1 MSFSK
6 PRAPAPAAPAKPTPA
21 KDSKATEP
29 KSDNALWRLHEWFPQ
44 LPGSLLEQLKIYHG
58 ELLKFNVKLN
68 LISRQTERDAD
79 EAHFADC
86 LYASDIILKASGTAP
101 IHDIGSGNGLPGL
114 VMALSAPSRQFFLVE
129 SDSRKCEFIKHMI
142 HVLKLQNV
150 TVMNVRLE
158 TLKAEEIKVG
168 VSRGF
173 ASISK
178 TVLLL
183 NKSFPVGGK
192 FYHLKGT
199 NWSTEIAEIPS
210 QLMSVWSPELTGEYS
225 LPVTQARRA
234 IVSTT
239 KISK

>member
-1 MSFSK
+1 MSTSK
-6 PRAPAPAAPAKPTPA
+6 PKGPSPSHPPKN
-21 KDSKATEP
+21 EP
-29 KSDNALWRLHEWFPQ
+29 NADNALWRVPEWFPE
-44 LPGSLLEQLKIYHG
+44 LPSVLLEQLRLFHS

-68 LISRQTERDAD
+68 LISRTTERDSD
-79 EAHFADC
+79 EVHFADS
-86 LYASDIILKASGTAP
+86 LYASDLILKTKAEGP

-114 VMALSAPSRQFFLVE
+114 VLALCAPDRQIFLVE
-129 SDSRKCEFIKHMI
+129 SDSRKCEFIKHII

-168 VSRGF
+168 ISRGF

-183 NKSFPVGGK
+183 NKSFTKGGK
-192 FYHLKGT
+192 FFHLKGS

-210 QLMSVWSPELTGEYS
+210 QLISVWAPELIGEYS
-225 LPVTQARRA
+225 MPVTQARRA
-234 IVSTT
+234 VVCTT
-239 KISK
+239 KTS